1 MGFKPSPDTDTQTE
15 VLNDLDLCFLQV
27 LLRIYGQSHGEDA
40 LETMIT
46 ESVVFALLS
55 ERNFGPKLHGIF
67 PGGRIE
73 QYIPARALK
82 TEELGVRSI
91 SLKVAEKMADIHTLN
106 IPMSKEPDWIWNCM
120 KRWQRQ
126 LPAVLAQLREKSPNG
141 QRGLDGFDFI
151 SETKWLRSVIA
162 KGQYP
167 VVFCHNDLQEGNIL
181 IRDNKDGL
189 ETASSNAR
197 YIFIT
202 D

>member
-1 MGFKPSPDTDTQTE
+1 M
-15 VLNDLDLCFLQV
+15 

-82 TEELGVRSI
+82 TEELGKRSI

-120 KRWQRQ
+120 QRWQRQ
-126 LPAVLAQLREKSPNG
+126 LPAILAQLREKSTNG
-141 QRGLDGFDFI
+141 QHSVLEEDGGFDFN

-181 IRDNKDGL
+181 IREHKDGGL
-189 ETASSNAR
+189 DSTTTTTTIVNER
-197 YIFIT
+197 YFHLMEISLSLSFSLSL
-202 D
+202 

>member
-1 MGFKPSPDTDTQTE
+1 M
-15 VLNDLDLCFLQV
+15 

-82 TEELGVRSI
+82 TEELGIRGI
-91 SLKVAEKMADIHTLN
+91 SWKVAEKMADIHTLN

-120 KRWQRQ
+120 QRWQRQ
-126 LPAVLAQLREKSPNG
+126 LPAVLAQLLKRSPDIKRCLG
-141 QRGLDGFDFI
+141 DFDFV
-151 SETKWLRSVIA
+151 SETKWLRTVI
-162 KGQYP
+162 GQGNYP

-181 IRDNKDGL
+181 LREHKEL
-189 ETASSNAR
+189 ASRAAAMESNR
-197 YIFIT
+197 
-202 D
+202 

>member
-1 MGFKPSPDTDTQTE
+1 M
-15 VLNDLDLCFLQV
+15 

-73 QYIPARALK
+73 QYIPARALT
-82 TEELGVRSI
+82 TEELGIQSI
-91 SLKVAEKMADIHTLN
+91 SLKIAEKMADIHTLN

-120 KRWQRQ
+120 QRWQRQ
-126 LPAVLAQLREKSPNG
+126 LPAVLVQLCQKSENALQELG
-141 QRGLDGFDFI
+141 DFDFI
-151 SETKWLRSVIA
+151 SETKWLRSVFA
-162 KGQYP
+162 KGNYS

-181 IRDNKDGL
+181 IREHKDSPD
-189 ETASSNAR
+189 TVSTNDR
-197 YIFIT
+197 
-202 D
+202 